1 VIDGPRTDRS
11 SVFKHLRVTRK
22 FPGQTSALDNLA
34 TSGIPG
40 GDPMYNVLQYS
51 TRDDMTDELSND
63 LSSLS
68 EETFNVEAVWRR
80 RIMGS

>member
-1 VIDGPRTDRS
+1 
-11 SVFKHLRVTRK
+11 
-22 FPGQTSALDNLA
+22 
-34 TSGIPG
+34 
-40 GDPMYNVLQYS
+40 MYNVLQYS